1 MLNSDWIA
9 EYYVSQFEELMLSEY
24 VWLEKG
30 YLTLP
35 VNITTSKLDKKTHIN
50 DKLINYS
57 IEVETAS
64 NYINNIR

>member
-1 MLNSDWIA
+1 
-9 EYYVSQFEELMLSEY
+9 MLSEY